1 MPAMRHRG
9 RVPSSGAEGGTGVL
23 GLREQRQVRDGAVR
37 PASFSGRTNTV
48 MRIDVELDGDETALL
63 LMMLGAGTASLT
75 SLSEIDNML
84 VIVNKL
90 MKDNPSFIPY
100 DVTPKKR
107 VR

>member
-1 MPAMRHRG
+1 
-9 RVPSSGAEGGTGVL
+9 
-23 GLREQRQVRDGAVR
+23 
-37 PASFSGRTNTV
+37 

-63 LMMLGAGTASLT
+63 LMMLGAGTASLIL

-90 MKDNPSFIPY
+90 MKNNPSFIPY
-100 DVTPKKR
+100 DVTPQKR